1 MTETAKQ
8 IGAEATVAH
17 QREAIAE
24 RDAEIARLKAELA
37 EAQRQI
43 PWVSDACGDDLW
55 DL

>member
-8 IGAEATVAH
+8 TGVEATVAH
-17 QREAIAE
+17 LRETIAD

-37 EAQRQI
+37 EAQKQI